1 VAIFDYDGD
10 GLPDIYLPNGST
22 LPALLGKEK
31 PPRAALYHNLGNWK
45 FEDVT
50 DKAGVANERWGMGVA
65 VGDYDNDG
73 RPDLYVTNFGVSR
86 LYHNNG
92 DGTFADVSVAS
103 GIAAHKGKGM
113 GIAIADYDHDGLM
126 DIFVANDTMPNF
138 LFHNEGGGRF
148 REVALASGVGLNDD
162 GKALSSM
169 GADFRDLD
177 NDGWEDLAITALTNQ
192 TFPVFRNL
200 GRGLFREI
208 TYSSHVGAITA
219 QLSGWS
225 MGIFDFDNNGWKDI
239 FAAGGDVQDNTE
251 MLTSGKSRQQDVL
264 LMNDAKGAFHGV
276 PVGPPALNRGVAF
289 GDFDRDGRV
298 DAIVTRLNEPPVLLR
313 NVMGAGNHWL
323 GLKLIGEGSNRDAI
337 GARVTVRS
345 GAATQVNRV
354 TTSTGYACASEL
366 AVHFG
371 LGRSLR
377 AESIEIEWPSG
388 SRQSLTNVAA
398 DSYVT
403 VRERLPQ

>member
-1 VAIFDYDGD
+1 MV
-10 GLPDIYLPNGST
+10 
-22 LPALLGKEK
+22 
-31 PPRAALYHNLGNWK
+31 
-45 FEDVT
+45 
-50 DKAGVANERWGMGVA
+50 
-65 VGDYDNDG
+65 
-73 RPDLYVTNFGVSR
+73 
-86 LYHNNG
+86 
-92 DGTFADVSVAS
+92 
-103 GIAAHKGKGM
+103 
-113 GIAIADYDHDGLM
+113 
-126 DIFVANDTMPNF
+126 
-138 LFHNEGGGRF
+138 
-148 REVALASGVGLNDD
+148 
-162 GKALSSM
+162 
-169 GADFRDLD
+169 
-177 NDGWEDLAITALTNQ
+177 
-192 TFPVFRNL
+192 
-200 GRGLFREI
+200 
-208 TYSSHVGAITA
+208 
-219 QLSGWS
+219 
-225 MGIFDFDNNGWKDI
+225 IFDFDNDGWKDI

-403 VRERLPQ
+403 VR